1 MILIKNTG
9 ASGLVTATVLNT
21 KICEFEN
28 QILNVGGLV
37 MTTVVNSKISGV
49 ENKIPNHDKYITT
62 PEFDKLTA
70 ETFTERLKQANL
82 VTKTDFD

>member
-1 MILIKNTG
+1 MLIKNTD

-21 KICEFEN
+21 KISEFEN

-37 MTTVVNSKISGV
+37 ITTVVNSKISGV
-49 ENKIPNHDKYITT
+49 ENKIPNHDKNITT
-62 PEFDKLTA
+62 TEFDKLTA

-82 VTKTDFD
+82 MTKTDFD